1 MSETKTEKLQRYLR
15 GIQNMGG
22 VEGSAVVAR
31 NGLIIASS
39 FPKDIDERRFAAM
52 SATMMGTIETAS
64 ALLKNGGLKK
74 IFAET
79 EYATIVAIGAGPK
92 ALLVV
97 SASKDSNMGML
108 LLTIEEYAQKIKDV
122 VEGNDDV
129 ANEENDKNDVRSE
142 SKV

>member
-1 MSETKTEKLQRYLR
+1 MSETKIEKLQRYLH

-39 FPKDIDERRFAAM
+39 FPKNIDERRFAAM
-52 SATMMGTIETAS
+52 SAAMMGTIETAAS
-64 ALLKNGGLKK
+64 LLKNGGVKK

-79 EYATIVAIGAGPK
+79 EYATIVATGAGPK

-122 VEGNDDV
+122 VDGNDEIEDKDV
-129 ANEENDKNDVRSE
+129 KKTESKE